1 MLISLF
7 AYLTKYVIYPPIPLW
22 LPPPTR
28 IPYPPVPLV
37 VAIYGGQT
45 SNINLSQKNFW
56 GPFLSKN
63 STFYFLK
70 WFF

>member
-1 MLISLF
+1 MATSP
-7 AYLTKYVIYPPIPLW
+7 YPYPL
-22 LPPPTR
+22 
-28 IPYPPVPLV
+28 PPVPLV

>member
-1 MLISLF
+1 MATSP
-7 AYLTKYVIYPPIPLW
+7 YPYPL
-22 LPPPTR
+22 
-28 IPYPPVPLV
+28 PPVPLV

-56 GPFLSKN
+56 GPFSSQN

-70 WFF
+70 SFSKKFMGDHFFPKFDFLFS